1 MKDWFVYLLCG
12 FVFLVGVLVLL
23 FTKPVVSPSELIISG
38 EVLSVNQK
46 ENVAFINFVPDDFLV
61 VSFEKVP
68 TKGNFSLV
76 GRLEE
81 YKGRVEFVVSDYIPK
96 NSDT

>member
-12 FVFLVGVLVLL
+12 LIFLAGISVLF
-23 FTKPVVSPSELIISG
+23 FTKPVVSPSEFVISG
-38 EVLSVNQK
+38 EVIAVNQK
-46 ENVAFINFVPDDFLV
+46 ENVAFINFVPNDFLV
-61 VSFEKVP
+61 VSFEKIP
-68 TKGNFSLV
+68 PKGNVSLV
-76 GRLEE
+76 GRIQD